1 MEDVRVTRDR
11 DLIRP
16 TILALGLIIAGL
28 LIGGG
33 FAKSREDRFVTV
45 KGISEREVNADLA
58 IWPLRIVAADND
70 LTRAN
75 STVQTSL
82 ARIREFLAT
91 NQIDISQLRLQDF
104 SVTDAQTNQYSGG
117 NTGGARYVVKQ
128 TVVVRS
134 NRPDLVSAASQRV
147 SELVS
152 NGVVLSSGGE
162 YGNGGPTFVFTG
174 LSKLKPQMIA
184 EATARARESA
194 EQFAKDSHSSIGGIR
209 RASQGVFEIL
219 PRDQADGIT
228 EASQITKTV
237 RVVSTIDYALSR

>member
-1 MEDVRVTRDR
+1 VEERSTRDR

-16 TILALGLIIAGL
+16 IILAIGIAIAGL

-33 FAKSREDRFVTV
+33 FAKSREDRYVTV
-45 KGISEREVNADLA
+45 KGISERDVSADLA

-70 LTRAN
+70 LARAN
-75 STVQTSL
+75 ATVQKSL
-82 ARIREFLAT
+82 ATIRGFLSS
-91 NQIDISQLRLQDF
+91 NQVDVSQLQLQDF
-104 SVTDAQTNQYSGG
+104 SVTDAQTNQYSG
-117 NTGGARYVVKQ
+117 NSASGARFVIKQ

-134 NRPDLVSAASQRV
+134 TRPDLIRAASQKV
-147 SELVS
+147 SDLVS

-174 LSKLKPQMIA
+174 LNRLKPQMIG

-194 EQFAKDSHSSIGGIR
+194 EQFARDSHSSIGGIR

-219 PRDQADGIT
+219 PRDQAEGIT
-228 EASQITKTV
+228 EASQIMKTV
-237 RVVSTIDYALSR
+237 RVVTTIDYALSR